1 MNTPVPID
9 QLIDALEAQSDSHSF
24 NLDRQTG
31 EVYTI
36 SEDAI
41 SLSEGETDSVHL
53 IAAWQEDEVELARR
67 IQSSDR
73 YLALPDQWE
82 VNEWDIMADF
92 SKLIKKDDKRI
103 GLLKAIHGSHAF
115 RRFKDQIVHF
125 GVRDDWFAFRRR
137 AFEEILMAW
146 CEENGIEIKA
156 SQATI
161 RR

>member
-1 MNTPVPID
+1 VNTPVPID
-9 QLIDALEAQSDSHSF
+9 QLIDALEAQSDSHTSY
-24 NLDRQTG
+24 LDRQTG

-92 SKLIKKDDKRI
+92 SKLIKKDDIRI
-103 GLLKAIHGSHAF
+103 ALLKAIHGSHAF
-115 RRFKDQIVHF
+115 RRFKDLILHF
-125 GVRDDWFAFRRR
+125 GVREDWIAFRRR

>member
-1 MNTPVPID
+1 VNTPVPID
-9 QLIDALEAQSDSHSF
+9 QLIDALEAQSDSHSSY
-24 NLDRQTG
+24 LDRQTG

-41 SLSEGETDSVHL
+41 SLSEGETDSAHL

-73 YLALPDQWE
+73 YLAFPDQWE

-92 SKLIKKDDKRI
+92 SKLIKKDDITYRAAQGNSRQSCVSSI
-103 GLLKAIHGSHAF
+103 QGSNRAF
-115 RRFKDQIVHF
+115 WRTE
-125 GVRDDWFAFRRR
+125 DWFAFRRR

>member
-9 QLIDALEAQSDSHSF
+9 RLIDALEAQSDSHSSY
-24 NLDRQTG
+24 LDRQTG

-73 YLALPDQWE
+73 CLALPDQWE

-92 SKLIKKDDKRI
+92 SKLIKKDDIRI

-125 GVRDDWFAFRRR
+125 GVREDWFAFRRQ
-137 AFEEILMAW
+137 AFEEILMTW

>member
-1 MNTPVPID
+1 VTAPVFLD
-9 QLIDALEAQSDSHSF
+9 QLIDALEAQSESHTAY
-24 NLDRQTG
+24 LDRETG
-31 EVYTI
+31 EIHLI

-41 SLSEGETDSVHL
+41 SLSEGEADSFHL

-67 IQSSDR
+67 IQRSDR

-92 SKLIKKDDKRI
+92 SKQIKKDDVRA

-125 GVRDDWFAFRRR
+125 GVRDDWFVFRRQ
-137 AFEEILMAW
+137 AFEEILRAW
-146 CEENGIEIKA
+146 CEENGIAIKA
-156 SQATI
+156 SQATA